1 MLTACQTTVSKQE
14 LEQMVDELY
23 QRMPQEERIAQLQSM
38 YMDELFDE
46 QGKLDTVKCKELIP
60 YGIGHFSQFC
70 MQKPRDPNELRDR
83 VAAVQEWL
91 MTKTPNG
98 IPALFHEEV
107 LSGIKQRYIPSRLVR
122 RVRLIQNWQN

>member
-1 MLTACQTTVSKQE
+1 MLTACQTTVSEQE

-23 QRMPQEERIAQLQSM
+23 QRMPQEERIAQLHS
-38 YMDELFDE
+38 E

-83 VAAVQEWL
+83 VAAVQEW
-91 MTKTPNG
+91 
-98 IPALFHEEV
+98 
-107 LSGIKQRYIPSRLVR
+107 R
-122 RVRLIQNWQN
+122 RVLP